1 MEPSPALKAS
11 LQIGRLVFSLNFNTV
26 ERIQE
31 SAKGQS
37 SKKCL
42 EWAILL
48 LLTLPSGQCCD
59 SSAVSLALWCW

>member
-1 MEPSPALKAS
+1 MEPSLALKAS

-37 SKKCL
+37 SKNV
-42 EWAILL
+42 WN
-48 LLTLPSGQCCD
+48 GQFCCF
-59 SSAVSLALWCW
+59 

>member
-1 MEPSPALKAS
+1 MEPSPALKAT
-11 LQIGRLVFSLNFNTV
+11 LQIGSLVFSLNFNTV

-37 SKKCL
+37 SKKRL

-48 LLTLPSGQCCD
+48 LLTLTSGQCCD
-59 SSAVSLALWCW
+59 SSAVSRAFWCW

>member
-42 EWAILL
+42 E
-48 LLTLPSGQCCD
+48 
-59 SSAVSLALWCW
+59 